1 MSWATCPARNRAA
14 AVAAD
19 VDESDAD
26 VTWLMATMR
35 WNPCYGASWPPMSAD
50 QPLAAAAAAGTV
62 EAVAAA
68 AMSMSCMVSDRAVVS
83 YLTR

>member
-1 MSWATCPARNRAA
+1 
-14 AVAAD
+14 
-19 VDESDAD
+19 
-26 VTWLMATMR
+26 
-35 WNPCYGASWPPMSAD
+35 MSAD